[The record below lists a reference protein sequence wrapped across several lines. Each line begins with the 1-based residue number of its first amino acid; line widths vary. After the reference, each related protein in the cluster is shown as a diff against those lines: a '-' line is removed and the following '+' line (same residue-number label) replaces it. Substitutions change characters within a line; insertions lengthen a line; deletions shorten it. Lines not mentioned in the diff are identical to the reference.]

1 MEAVHSSSRSI
12 RRALLPVPFHKLF
25 EISDHP
31 ADEEVEFLL
40 GQTFAEGRHRVV
52 RAVEFFVAGFAEEL
66 SKPTLASVTGQSRA
80 CTDFAEQLVF
90 ADRLQRVA
98 VDAVRLKLADGEFAG
113 LENLTSAFR

>member
-12 RRALLPVPFHKLF
+12 RRALLPVLFHKLF
-25 EISDHP
+25 EIADHP
-31 ADEEVEFLL
+31 ANEEVEFFL
-40 GQTFAEGRHRVV
+40 GQTFAEGGHRVV

-66 SKPTLASVTGQSRA
+66 SKPTLASVTGQSWA
-80 CTDFAEQLVF
+80 CTDFAEQLVL

-113 LENLTSAFR
+113 LENLPSTFR